1 MTTVT
6 LAGDPLNVGGKFPKP
21 GDAVH
26 GFMLV
31 DKDLKDI
38 SLSQF
43 KGKRK
48 VLNIVPSLDTPT
60 CAISTRKFNSV
71 AAELPNTVV
80 LVVSADLPFA
90 QNRFCATEG
99 LHNVITLS
107 TLRGRDFHK
116 DFGVMITDVPLAG
129 LTARAVIVLDEND
142 VVLYSELVPEIQQE
156 PDYDAA
162 LLVLRS

>member
-99 LHNVITLS
+99 LNNVITLS

-162 LLVLRS
+162 LQVLRS